1 MGSATAPVPH
11 TGGRGRAARTVVA
24 RLLALLAIGLGAPAA
39 AGQVPAPATTTPD
52 AAAVPAPRPPACTG
66 GRTALVLSG
75 GGAKGLAHIGL
86 LRALDSLGVRP
97 DLVVGT
103 SMGAIVGALYASG
116 LSGATIDSLART
128 VPLARVLNT
137 FEPRAPAE
145 LGRLQPLVTWEDGAR
160 GAGIQTTAVREPV
173 VNALSSEALL
183 RGNLLAQGDFDRLP
197 IPFRAVAT
205 DLRDRSPVV
214 LAGGDLAEAVRA
226 SFAIPLVFRPVPL
239 NGRVLADGGLSAN
252 IPIAAARAAGATR
265 VLVADV
271 SERVAP
277 DSADLTAVVAVADR
291 LVNFLFLQPLDSLG
305 PGDLYLRTD
314 LARTASL
321 DFAPAQVAR
330 IIAAGRVTADAG
342 LPAAACL
349 PYGPRR
355 EAPLPGR
362 AGRVQVNDPAVARG
376 LGLRPGDT
384 LALAPLRERLRRFE
398 DDPRVQALW
407 LRPAPDSGGTVAF
420 TPAVTRAPRRTGH
433 VGLVYDSDL
442 GGRLWL
448 GSVDRGLAG
457 TGATATLAAFL
468 GERQREARA
477 DLRLPIGLRP
487 MAPGPLGELRLAE
500 EEIRQFDAD
509 GVEQPS
515 LDTKEVTAFLGAE
528 VPIGLAW
535 RVRAGGLGRW
545 WSEPERGNDDALGLL
560 VRAER
565 FSSFAETQVLAEAQV
580 TRAYRRALLD
590 VRTRVTLGRVR
601 LFPRLRVAAGDSLP
615 LALTTPLGGL
625 EEGFAGFRFGER
637 RGDREAMVGL
647 TADRRL
653 AGPLFLRLQ
662 ADLGRVGN
670 GGPLLPRDG
679 WVAGVRAGLALE
691 TVLGPMRIEYGAN
704 SDGRE
709 AFFVRFARWIPH
721 QQ

>member
-1 MGSATAPVPH
+1 MLRNRRIDTNRAEAAQ
-11 TGGRGRAARTVVA
+11 GGRAFM
-24 RLLALLAIGLGAPAA
+24 IGLGLGFSLLLCGVGALAA
-39 AGQVPAPATTTPD
+39 QGPAPAPP
-52 AAAVPAPRPPACTG
+52 AHPPAPRACTG

-75 GGAKGLAHIGL
+75 GGAKGLAHVGL

-128 VPLARVLNT
+128 VPLGRVLNT
-137 FEPRAPAE
+137 FEPRAARE
-145 LGRLQPLVTWEDGAR
+145 LGRLQPLVTWEEGAR
-160 GAGIQTTAVREPV
+160 GAGIQTTAVREEV
-173 VNALSSEALL
+173 VNALTSAVLL

-214 LAGGDLAEAVRA
+214 LDRGDLAEAVRA

-277 DSADLTAVVAVADR
+277 DSADLTAVAGVADR

-305 PGDLYLRTD
+305 PDDTYLRTS
-314 LARTASL
+314 LPSTPSL
-321 DFAPAQVAR
+321 DFSPAQVAR
-330 IIAAGRVTADAG
+330 IIAAGRATADAQ

-349 PYGPRR
+349 PYAPLR
-355 EAPLPGR
+355 AVPLPGR
-362 AGRVQVNDPAVARG
+362 AGRVQLDDAAAAQG
-376 LGLRPGDT
+376 LGVRPGDT
-384 LALAPLRERLRRFE
+384 LALAPLRARLRRFE
-398 DDPRVQALW
+398 EDPRVMALW
-407 LRPAPDSGGTVAF
+407 LRPTPDTGGTVAF

-433 VGLVYDSDL
+433 LGLVYDSDL

-448 GSVDRGLAG
+448 GSVDRRLMG
-457 TGATATLAAFL
+457 TGATATVAAFI

-477 DLRLPIGLRP
+477 DLRLPIGLRRV
-487 MAPGPLGELRLAE
+487 APGPLGEVRVAD
-500 EEIRQFDAD
+500 EEIRAFDAD
-509 GVEQPS
+509 GTERPS
-515 LDTKEVTAFLGAE
+515 LDTKELTTFLGAE
-528 VPIGLAW
+528 VPLGLAW
-535 RVRAGGLGRW
+535 RVRAGWLGRW

-565 FSSFAETQVLAEAQV
+565 FSSFAESQLLAEAQV
-580 TRAYRRALLD
+580 TRAYRRVLLD
-590 VRTRVTLGRVR
+590 ARTRATVGAVR
-601 LFPRLRVAAGDSLP
+601 LFPRVRVAVGDSVP
-615 LALTTPLGGL
+615 LALSTPLGGL

-637 RGDREAMVGL
+637 RGDREVMAGL
-647 TADRRL
+647 TADRRI
-653 AGPLFLRLQ
+653 AGPLFFRLQ
-662 ADLGRVGN
+662 ADLGRVGT

-679 WVAGVRAGLALE
+679 WVFGMRGGLALE

-704 SDGRE
+704 TAGRD
-709 AFFVRFARWIPH
+709 ALFVRFARWIPH